1 MQSEDHENH
10 GISMASFEATEP
22 SLRRC
27 RPQPLASPHPQREL
41 RFLMQAPPGHKVPRS
56 QFSGSQKGDKKKS
69 CKSTGDTGKIRKK
82 ESAECILI
90 DKKAKSC
97 KISFVLPSLLAFSG
111 LQCTKGLPSK
121 TRKESGSA
129 VE

>member
-10 GISMASFEATEP
+10 GISMASFGAATETCENEIRRNQP

-56 QFSGSQKGDKKKS
+56 QFLDHKKETKKS
-69 CKSTGDTGKIRKK
+69 HAKALVTLARSVKKSQ
-82 ESAECILI
+82 LN
-90 DKKAKSC
+90 
-97 KISFVLPSLLAFSG
+97 AF
-111 LQCTKGLPSK
+111 
-121 TRKESGSA
+121 
-129 VE
+129 

>member
-10 GISMASFEATEP
+10 GISMASFGATEP

-56 QFSGSQKGDKKKS
+56 QFLDH
-69 CKSTGDTGKIRKK
+69 KK
-82 ESAECILI
+82 ET
-90 DKKAKSC
+90 KKVMQKHW
-97 KISFVLPSLLAFSG
+97 
-111 LQCTKGLPSK
+111 
-121 TRKESGSA
+121 
-129 VE
+129 